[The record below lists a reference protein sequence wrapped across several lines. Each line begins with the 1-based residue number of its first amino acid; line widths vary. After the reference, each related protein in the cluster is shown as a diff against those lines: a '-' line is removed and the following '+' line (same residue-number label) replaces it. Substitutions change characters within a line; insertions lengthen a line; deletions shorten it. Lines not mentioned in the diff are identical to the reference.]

1 MGQRLILSEEE
12 KRNIQKMYGFI
23 NEQLTKSERTK
34 YYDELTKEII
44 NTGELIGKTLKFGNY
59 ENPNYGNVKILSYAD
74 RNHAVNL
81 EKFNNETVNDFE
93 ILFNAKYNNYDDI
106 LTIRAEFENGKLSDK
121 PIVFME
127 DIKPETDITWD
138 MVGGYDL
145 WSRASSPSLEE

>member
-1 MGQRLILSEEE
+1 MGKRLILSEEE
-12 KRNIQKMYGFI
+12 KTNIQKMYGLI
-23 NEQLTKSERTK
+23 NEQLTQKERTQ
-34 YYDELTKEII
+34 YYDNLTKKISNI
-44 NTGELIGKTLKFGNY
+44 LIGKTLKFNDE

-74 RNHAVNL
+74 RNEAVNL
-81 EKFNNETVNDFE
+81 EKFNNEPVNDFE
-93 ILFNAKYNNYDDI
+93 ILFNAKYNNYDGI

-145 WSRASSPSLEE
+145 WSRASSPSL